1 MKLTLVTGLTG
12 LLLLGTIVELLRR
25 RQLREKYGMLWL
37 AVLVI
42 VIPLSLF
49 PRLLDN
55 VAELL
60 GVASGVSLVLF
71 LGIVFLLLVCVHL
84 SWEVSALEEETR
96 TLAED
101 FALLRAAD
109 RRRTGQPETNWCR
122 PMVNGKRTLII
133 IPALNESGSIA
144 DVVGEVRGELPG
156 VDVLVVDDGSTDRTA
171 AVAAAAGALVAKLP
185 YNLGVGGAM
194 RLGYRYARDHDY
206 DVAIQ
211 IDADGQHDPRYVPE
225 ARRPARRQRPGH
237 RRPLRRRGRLQGPRP
252 PPLGDGA
259 CSPRCCPGS
268 PSTKLTDTTSGFRAA
283 NRRVIEMFA
292 SWYPAEYLGDT
303 VETLVHTA
311 RRGYRIRQVPVAM
324 RKRMA
329 GTPSHSPAKAMIY
342 LGRAFAVLTLALIR
356 R

>member
-1 MKLTLVTGLTG
+1 
-12 LLLLGTIVELLRR
+12 
-25 RQLREKYGMLWL
+25 
-37 AVLVI
+37 
-42 VIPLSLF
+42 
-49 PRLLDN
+49 
-55 VAELL
+55 
-60 GVASGVSLVLF
+60 
-71 LGIVFLLLVCVHL
+71 
-84 SWEVSALEEETR
+84 
-96 TLAED
+96 
-101 FALLRAAD
+101 
-109 RRRTGQPETNWCR
+109 
-122 PMVNGKRTLII
+122 MVNGKRVLII

-171 AVAAAAGALVAKLP
+171 AVAAAAGARVAKLP

-194 RLGYRYARDHDY
+194 RLGYRYARDNDY

-211 IDADGQHDPRYVPE
+211 IDADGQHDPRYVPKLVDLLDDNDLVIG
-225 ARRPARRQRPGH
+225 ARFAGEGDYSVR
-237 RRPLRRRGRLQGPRP
+237 GPRRWAMVM
-252 PPLGDGA
+252 LSGVLSRVA
-259 CSPRCCPGS
+259 KTR
-268 PSTKLTDTTSGFRAA
+268 LTDTTSGFRAA

-292 SWYPAEYLGDT
+292 RWYPAEYLGDT

>member
-1 MKLTLVTGLTG
+1 
-12 LLLLGTIVELLRR
+12 
-25 RQLREKYGMLWL
+25 
-37 AVLVI
+37 
-42 VIPLSLF
+42 
-49 PRLLDN
+49 
-55 VAELL
+55 
-60 GVASGVSLVLF
+60 
-71 LGIVFLLLVCVHL
+71 
-84 SWEVSALEEETR
+84 
-96 TLAED
+96 
-101 FALLRAAD
+101 
-109 RRRTGQPETNWCR
+109 
-122 PMVNGKRTLII
+122 MVNGKRVLII

-171 AVAAAAGALVAKLP
+171 AVAAAAGARVAKLP

-194 RLGYRYARDHDY
+194 RLGYRYARDNDY

-211 IDADGQHDPRYVPE
+211 IDADGQHDPRYVPKLVDLLDDNDLVIG
-225 ARRPARRQRPGH
+225 ARFAGEGDYSVR
-237 RRPLRRRGRLQGPRP
+237 GPRRWAMVM
-252 PPLGDGA
+252 LSGVLSRVA
-259 CSPRCCPGS
+259 R
-268 PSTKLTDTTSGFRAA
+268 TKLTDTTSGFRAA

-292 SWYPAEYLGDT
+292 GWYPAEYLGDT

>member
-1 MKLTLVTGLTG
+1 
-12 LLLLGTIVELLRR
+12 
-25 RQLREKYGMLWL
+25 
-37 AVLVI
+37 
-42 VIPLSLF
+42 
-49 PRLLDN
+49 
-55 VAELL
+55 
-60 GVASGVSLVLF
+60 
-71 LGIVFLLLVCVHL
+71 
-84 SWEVSALEEETR
+84 
-96 TLAED
+96 
-101 FALLRAAD
+101 
-109 RRRTGQPETNWCR
+109 
-122 PMVNGKRTLII
+122 MVNGKRVLII

-171 AVAAAAGALVAKLP
+171 AVAAAAGARVAKLP

-194 RLGYRYARDHDY
+194 RLGYRYARDNDY

-211 IDADGQHDPRYVPE
+211 IDADGQHDPRYVPKLVDLLDDNDLVIG
-225 ARRPARRQRPGH
+225 ARFAGEGDYSVR
-237 RRPLRRRGRLQGPRP
+237 GPRRWAMVM
-252 PPLGDGA
+252 LSGVLSRVA
-259 CSPRCCPGS
+259 KTR
-268 PSTKLTDTTSGFRAA
+268 LTDTTSGFRAA

-292 SWYPAEYLGDT
+292 GWYPAEYLGDT

>member
-1 MKLTLVTGLTG
+1 
-12 LLLLGTIVELLRR
+12 
-25 RQLREKYGMLWL
+25 
-37 AVLVI
+37 
-42 VIPLSLF
+42 
-49 PRLLDN
+49 
-55 VAELL
+55 
-60 GVASGVSLVLF
+60 
-71 LGIVFLLLVCVHL
+71 
-84 SWEVSALEEETR
+84 
-96 TLAED
+96 
-101 FALLRAAD
+101 
-109 RRRTGQPETNWCR
+109 
-122 PMVNGKRTLII
+122 MVNGKRTLII

-171 AVAAAAGALVAKLP
+171 AVAAAAGAHVAKLP

-194 RLGYRYARDHDY
+194 RLGYRYARDNNY

-211 IDADGQHDPRYVPE
+211 IDADGQHDPRYVPKLVDLLDDNDLVIG
-225 ARRPARRQRPGH
+225 ARFAGEGDYNVR
-237 RRPLRRRGRLQGPRP
+237 GPRRWAMVM
-252 PPLGDGA
+252 LSA
-259 CSPRCCPGS
+259 VLSRVAR
-268 PSTKLTDTTSGFRAA
+268 TKLTDTTSGFRAA

-292 SWYPAEYLGDT
+292 GWYPAEYLGDT

-329 GTPSHSPAKAMIY
+329 GTPSHSPAKAMVY

>member
-1 MKLTLVTGLTG
+1 
-12 LLLLGTIVELLRR
+12 
-25 RQLREKYGMLWL
+25 
-37 AVLVI
+37 
-42 VIPLSLF
+42 
-49 PRLLDN
+49 
-55 VAELL
+55 
-60 GVASGVSLVLF
+60 
-71 LGIVFLLLVCVHL
+71 
-84 SWEVSALEEETR
+84 
-96 TLAED
+96 
-101 FALLRAAD
+101 
-109 RRRTGQPETNWCR
+109 
-122 PMVNGKRTLII
+122 MVNGKRTLII

-171 AVAAAAGALVAKLP
+171 AVAVAAGALVAKLP

-211 IDADGQHDPRYVPE
+211 IDADGQHDPRYVPKLVDLLDDNDLVIG
-225 ARRPARRQRPGH
+225 ARFAGEGDYTVR
-237 RRPLRRRGRLQGPRP
+237 GPRRWAMVM
-252 PPLGDGA
+252 LSA
-259 CSPRCCPGS
+259 VLSRVAH
-268 PSTKLTDTTSGFRAA
+268 TKLTDTTSGFRAA

-292 SWYPAEYLGDT
+292 TWYPAEYLGDT

-329 GTPSHSPAKAMIY
+329 GTPSHSPARAMIY

>member
-1 MKLTLVTGLTG
+1 
-12 LLLLGTIVELLRR
+12 
-25 RQLREKYGMLWL
+25 
-37 AVLVI
+37 
-42 VIPLSLF
+42 
-49 PRLLDN
+49 
-55 VAELL
+55 
-60 GVASGVSLVLF
+60 
-71 LGIVFLLLVCVHL
+71 
-84 SWEVSALEEETR
+84 
-96 TLAED
+96 
-101 FALLRAAD
+101 
-109 RRRTGQPETNWCR
+109 
-122 PMVNGKRTLII
+122 MVNGKRTLII

-211 IDADGQHDPRYVPE
+211 IDADGQHDPRYVPKLVDLLDDNDLVIG
-225 ARRPARRQRPGH
+225 ARFAGEGDYTVR
-237 RRPLRRRGRLQGPRP
+237 GPRRWAMVM
-252 PPLGDGA
+252 LSA
-259 CSPRCCPGS
+259 VLSRVAH
-268 PSTKLTDTTSGFRAA
+268 TKLTDTTSGFRAA

-292 SWYPAEYLGDT
+292 TWYPAEYLGDT

-329 GTPSHSPAKAMIY
+329 GTPSHSPARAMIY